1 MSMTRS
7 EFNET
12 FRSVIS
18 EEFADIPP
26 ESEIQYE
33 FSKEFLDKMQKLING
48 TEDDTHKAQKKHREP
63 VVNFIFKTYEGFK
76 RVLFSGD
83 SLTEIDHVYAFAEV
97 PEGFVETQ
105 RISNKEMNL
114 VRYEN
119 GETGAVIVMS
129 QSITTDYSFS
139 LDSENGEIK
148 TFDTNGKEVKIYCAE
163 SQTLYSAFWVED
175 TYIMELT
182 YSGETDTS
190 ELLRLL
196 YVCMG
201 RGGEQNADKCN
212 KKGDLCCRCF
222 NYGNVGLFGFCG
234 CTDGRAML

>member
-48 TEDDTHKAQKKHREP
+48 TEDDTHKAQKKHRSSVAIKRIVALAAALIVLFAGIMSVGAVREP
-63 VVNFIFKTYEGFK
+63 VVNFIVKTYEGFK

-175 TYIMELT
+175 TYIKELT

-190 ELLRLL
+190 ELLRLI
-196 YVCMG
+196 
-201 RGGEQNADKCN
+201 NTIK
-212 KKGDLCCRCF
+212 
-222 NYGNVGLFGFCG
+222 
-234 CTDGRAML
+234 

>member
-48 TEDDTHKAQKKHREP
+48 TEDDTHKAQKKHRSSVAIKRIVALAAALIVLFAGIMSVGAVREP
-63 VVNFIFKTYEGFK
+63 VVNFIVKTYEGFK

-119 GETGAVIVMS
+119 REIGAVIVIS

-190 ELLRLL
+190 ELLRLI
-196 YVCMG
+196 
-201 RGGEQNADKCN
+201 NTIK
-212 KKGDLCCRCF
+212 
-222 NYGNVGLFGFCG
+222 
-234 CTDGRAML
+234 

>member
-48 TEDDTHKAQKKHREP
+48 VEDDTHKAQKKHRSSVAIKRIVALAAALIVLFAGIMSVGAVREP

-105 RISNKEMNL
+105 RISNKETNF

-119 GETGAVIVMS
+119 RETGAVIRIS

-139 LDSENGEIK
+139 LNSENGEIK
-148 TFDTNGKEVKIYCAE
+148 TFNTDGKEVKIYCAE

-175 TYIMELT
+175 TYSMELI
-182 YSGETDTS
+182 YSGETDTD
-190 ELLRLL
+190 ELLRLI
-196 YVCMG
+196 
-201 RGGEQNADKCN
+201 NTIK
-212 KKGDLCCRCF
+212 
-222 NYGNVGLFGFCG
+222 
-234 CTDGRAML
+234 

>member
-48 TEDDTHKAQKKHREP
+48 TEDDTHKAQKKHSSSLTVKRIVALAAALIVLFTGAMSVGAVREP
-63 VVNFIFKTYEGFK
+63 VVNFIVKTYEGFK

-119 GETGAVIVMS
+119 RETGAVIKIS
-129 QSITTDYSFS
+129 QSITTEYSIS
-139 LDSENGEIK
+139 LDSENGELEHL
-148 TFDTNGKEVKIYCAE
+148 TLTGKKLKSIVPSRK
-163 SQTLYSAFWVED
+163 
-175 TYIMELT
+175 
-182 YSGETDTS
+182 
-190 ELLRLL
+190 
-196 YVCMG
+196 
-201 RGGEQNADKCN
+201 
-212 KKGDLCCRCF
+212 LCT
-222 NYGNVGLFGFCG
+222 VLFGLKIH
-234 CTDGRAML
+234 TAWN

>member
-33 FSKEFLDKMQKLING
+33 FSKEFLDKMKKLING
-48 TEDDTHKAQKKHREP
+48 TEDDTHKAQKKQWSSVAIKRIVALAAALIVLFAGIMSVGAVREP

-119 GETGAVIVMS
+119 GETGAVIVIS

-182 YSGETDTS
+182 YSGETDTD
-190 ELLRLL
+190 ELLRLI
-196 YVCMG
+196 
-201 RGGEQNADKCN
+201 NTIK
-212 KKGDLCCRCF
+212 
-222 NYGNVGLFGFCG
+222 
-234 CTDGRAML
+234 

>member
-48 TEDDTHKAQKKHREP
+48 TEDDTHKAQKKQWSSVAIKRIVALAAALIVLFAGIMSVGAVREP

-119 GETGAVIVMS
+119 GETGAVIVIS

-190 ELLRLL
+190 ELLRLI
-196 YVCMG
+196 
-201 RGGEQNADKCN
+201 NTIK
-212 KKGDLCCRCF
+212 
-222 NYGNVGLFGFCG
+222 
-234 CTDGRAML
+234 

>member
-48 TEDDTHKAQKKHREP
+48 TEDDTHKAQKKHRSSVAIKRIVALAAALIVLFAGIMSVGAVREP
-63 VVNFIFKTYEGFK
+63 VVNFIVKTYEGFK

-119 GETGAVIVMS
+119 RETGAVIVIS

-182 YSGETDTS
+182 YSGETDTD
-190 ELLRLL
+190 ELLRLI
-196 YVCMG
+196 
-201 RGGEQNADKCN
+201 NTIK
-212 KKGDLCCRCF
+212 
-222 NYGNVGLFGFCG
+222 
-234 CTDGRAML
+234 

>member
-7 EFNET
+7 EFNEI
-12 FRSVIS
+12 FRVVIS

-48 TEDDTHKAQKKHREP
+48 TEDDTHKEQKKHRSYVAIKRIVALAAALIVLFAGIMSVGAVREP
-63 VVNFIFKTYEGFK
+63 VVNFIVKTYEGFK

-83 SLTEIDHVYAFAEV
+83 SLAEIDHVYAFTEV

-105 RISNKEMNL
+105 RISNKETNF

-119 GETGAVIVMS
+119 SETGVGIELS

-148 TFDTNGKEVKIYCAE
+148 TFDTNGKEVKIYCTE
-163 SQTLYSAFWVED
+163 SETLYRAFWAED
-175 TYIMELT
+175 IYSMELI
-182 YSGETDTS
+182 YSGETDTD
-190 ELLRLL
+190 ELLRLI
-196 YVCMG
+196 
-201 RGGEQNADKCN
+201 NTIK
-212 KKGDLCCRCF
+212 
-222 NYGNVGLFGFCG
+222 
-234 CTDGRAML
+234 

>member
-48 TEDDTHKAQKKHREP
+48 TEDDTHKAQKKHSSSLTVKRIVALAAALIVLFTGAMSVGAVREP
-63 VVNFIFKTYEGFK
+63 VVNFIVKTYEGFK

-119 GETGAVIVMS
+119 RETGAVIKIS
-129 QSITTDYSFS
+129 QSITTEYSIS
-139 LDSENGEIK
+139 LDSENGELE
-148 TFDTNGKEVKIYCAE
+148 TFNIDGKEVKIYCAE

-175 TYIMELT
+175 TYSMKLI
-182 YSGETDTS
+182 YSGETDTD
-190 ELLRLL
+190 ELLRLI
-196 YVCMG
+196 
-201 RGGEQNADKCN
+201 NTIK
-212 KKGDLCCRCF
+212 
-222 NYGNVGLFGFCG
+222 
-234 CTDGRAML
+234 

>member
-48 TEDDTHKAQKKHREP
+48 TEDDTHKAQKKQWSSVAIKRIVALAAALIVLFAGIMSVGAVREP

-182 YSGETDTS
+182 YSGETDTD
-190 ELLRLL
+190 ELLRLI
-196 YVCMG
+196 
-201 RGGEQNADKCN
+201 NTIK
-212 KKGDLCCRCF
+212 
-222 NYGNVGLFGFCG
+222 
-234 CTDGRAML
+234 

>member
-7 EFNET
+7 EFNEM
-12 FRSVIS
+12 FRVVIS

-48 TEDDTHKAQKKHREP
+48 TEDDTHKEQKKHRSSVAIKRIVALAAALIVLFAGIMSVGAVREP
-63 VVNFIFKTYEGFK
+63 VVNFIVKTYEGFK

-83 SLTEIDHVYAFAEV
+83 SLAEIDHVYAFTEV

-119 GETGAVIVMS
+119 RETGAVIKIS
-129 QSITTDYSFS
+129 QSITTEYSIS

-163 SQTLYSAFWVED
+163 SETLYSAFWVED
-175 TYIMELT
+175 KYSMELI
-182 YSGETDTS
+182 YSGETDTD
-190 ELLRLL
+190 ELLRLI
-196 YVCMG
+196 
-201 RGGEQNADKCN
+201 NTIK
-212 KKGDLCCRCF
+212 
-222 NYGNVGLFGFCG
+222 
-234 CTDGRAML
+234 

>member
-48 TEDDTHKAQKKHREP
+48 TEDDTHKAQKKQWSSVAIKRIVALAAALIVLFAGIMSVGAVREP

-119 GETGAVIVMS
+119 RETGAVIRIS

-139 LDSENGEIK
+139 LSSENGEIK
-148 TFDTNGKEVKIYCAE
+148 TFNTDGKEVKIYCAE
-163 SQTLYSAFWVED
+163 SETLYSAFWIED

-182 YSGETDTS
+182 YSGETDTD
-190 ELLRLL
+190 ELLRLI
-196 YVCMG
+196 
-201 RGGEQNADKCN
+201 NTIK
-212 KKGDLCCRCF
+212 
-222 NYGNVGLFGFCG
+222 
-234 CTDGRAML
+234 